1 MMLMLTISED
11 LKLLPRRAFFFYSP
25 LLYIYIS

>member
-11 LKLLPRRAFFFYSP
+11 LKLLPRRAFFFYYPP
-25 LLYIYIS
+25 LLDIP